1 MLTKRRHKR
10 TGSKLGQLLFCTLFA
25 EVLYVAGKKEEREG
39 KRLRRRERNVEGRE
53 QLFLALGNLGF
64 CSQIYDDRF
73 PKKSLKIRKSKGL
86 KVVVS

>member
-1 MLTKRRHKR
+1 MWR
-10 TGSKLGQLLFCTLFA
+10 T
-25 EVLYVAGKKEEREG
+25 
-39 KRLRRRERNVEGRE
+39 RERNVEGRE